1 MKMPS
6 FLEVPEM
13 HEDHVTLVPYCPH
26 PGGEITAVFLG
37 PFEKN
42 KDLFESE
49 RMPIKEAIEAAQR
62 RAKSKKCD
70 VVVLDHQ
77 KLWDPAHGDLI

>member
-1 MKMPS
+1 MKKQS

-13 HEDHVTLVPYCPH
+13 HEDHVTLVPHCTH
-26 PGGEITAVFLG
+26 PGGDITAVFLG

-42 KDLFESE
+42 KELFESE
-49 RMPIKEAIEAAQR
+49 RMPIEEAIEAAQS
-62 RAKSKKCD
+62 RAKFKGCD

-77 KLWDPAHGDLI
+77 NLWDPAHGNLV